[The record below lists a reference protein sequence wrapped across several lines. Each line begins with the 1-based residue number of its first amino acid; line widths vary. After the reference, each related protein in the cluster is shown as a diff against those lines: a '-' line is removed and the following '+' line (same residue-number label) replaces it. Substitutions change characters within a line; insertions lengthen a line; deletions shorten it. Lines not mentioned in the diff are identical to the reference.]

1 MDQQSQEKLSGQRC
15 HSLSLAVLDH
25 EVIENSCRENKV
37 DCQEER
43 DDGRVAVEPSVEA
56 GERTECAYQPN
67 TKDVCLEQAS
77 ISERTTVM
85 GHEGVVGDAQ
95 EEGEGTV
102 EEICYDK
109 EQYHAFVG

>member
-1 MDQQSQEKLSGQRC
+1 
-15 HSLSLAVLDH
+15 
-25 EVIENSCRENKV
+25 
-37 DCQEER
+37 
-43 DDGRVAVEPSVEA
+43 
-56 GERTECAYQPN
+56 
-67 TKDVCLEQAS
+67 
-77 ISERTTVM
+77 M